1 MFHPFRVT
9 AAYYYSCV
17 LSLCYITWWSNGFWC
32 IFLRTKTV
40 TFDFTCWHCESV
52 NDCSAPNTKQDSFL
66 CLFYNWLWLP
76 STLASH
82 ADVLRLV
89 TRSSPRGEER
99 VKSLRTSAWEAMTTL
114 GARGFSCVVS
124 GVGYVSSFGLR
135 PNKARLFRRS
145 CPNNARKTSGTQGKL
160 WQVGIIN
167 SPVPGWR
174 EPKNTTPWQWI
185 LPGLDREIRTLMKPP
200 RTS

>member
-17 LSLCYITWWSNGFWC
+17 LSLCYITWRSNGFWC

-114 GARGFSCVVS
+114 VPEVFLA
-124 GVGYVSSFGLR
+124 
-135 PNKARLFRRS
+135 
-145 CPNNARKTSGTQGKL
+145 
-160 WQVGIIN
+160 W
-167 SPVPGWR
+167 SPVSVMSLASAFGRTKLVFFAARVRTTR
-174 EPKNTTPWQWI
+174 EKPLVPRVNC
-185 LPGLDREIRTLMKPP
+185 DRSE
-200 RTS
+200 